1 MESVL
6 DSAVAVAAAASYEW
20 IQELDDELVVLMYEN
35 DSQSNMLLMIVVV
48 AVKVRWR
55 IDGQRHE
62 TEVDVLVVED
72 DT

>member
-6 DSAVAVAAAASYEW
+6 ESAAVVAAASYEW
-20 IQELDDELVVLMYEN
+20 IQELDDGLVVLMYEN
-35 DSQSNMLLMIVVV
+35 DFQSNMLLIVVV

-55 IDGQRHE
+55 IDGRRHE